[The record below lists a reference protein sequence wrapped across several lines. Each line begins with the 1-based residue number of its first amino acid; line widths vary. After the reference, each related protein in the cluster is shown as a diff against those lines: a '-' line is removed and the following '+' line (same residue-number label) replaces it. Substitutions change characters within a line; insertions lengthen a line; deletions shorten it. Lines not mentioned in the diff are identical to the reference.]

1 MRKYLLIFFLILVL
15 IFTALLAGAGYFVG
29 DYFVNFTL
37 KRGNDMNPHGPPQA
51 YSTILGVKKAPEV
64 DKPNYVS
71 EDWQMTSQDG
81 LKLQATYFEPRK
93 SSNHRWVI
101 LVHGYGGNQ
110 TYVWNLA
117 KAYLHNGYQVLTP
130 DLRAAG
136 KSEGKY
142 ITLGILES
150 KDIIDW
156 SKSVIKK
163 DPSAQ
168 IVLHGVSMGAATVML
183 AEGGKLPT
191 NIKAVVEDCGYTS
204 AYQMLQMELVKVIKV
219 IPPEPILWVANLMT
233 KVRTGVYFSDATP
246 IKAVQYAN
254 LPTLFIHGNTDD
266 LVPFAMM
273 QQLFDS
279 STSTDKEELTVE
291 NATHAMSYVVN
302 PRQYFG
308 TVFNF
313 LNKHLS

>member
-1 MRKYLLIFFLILVL
+1 
-15 IFTALLAGAGYFVG
+15 
-29 DYFVNFTL
+29 
-37 KRGNDMNPHGPPQA
+37 
-51 YSTILGVKKAPEV
+51 
-64 DKPNYVS
+64 
-71 EDWQMTSQDG
+71 
-81 LKLQATYFEPRK
+81 
-93 SSNHRWVI
+93 
-101 LVHGYGGNQ
+101 
-110 TYVWNLA
+110 
-117 KAYLHNGYQVLTP
+117 LHNGYQVLTP

-156 SKSVIKK
+156 SKDIIKK

-204 AYQMLQMELVKVIKV
+204 AYQMLEMELVKTIKN

-246 IKAVQYAN
+246 IKAVQHAN

-279 STSTDKEELTVE
+279 STSPDKEELTVE

-308 TVFNF
+308 TVFTF